1 MVYIEEFTDLGL
13 TDTEMGTDEES
24 SENTLESEVSQS
36 PEQYEALTIQDYKH
50 FAISF
55 IPVGALSGAVFM
67 MVGLAL
73 LGIVRI
79 FKKL

>member
-1 MVYIEEFTDLGL
+1 MDEFTDLGL

-36 PEQYEALTIQDYKH
+36 PEQYEALTIQDYNH

-55 IPVGALSGAVFM
+55 IPVGFLCGALIM
-67 MVGLAL
+67 IVGFTLN
-73 LGIVRI
+73 GIVKI
-79 FKKL
+79 FKKV

>member
-1 MVYIEEFTDLGL
+1 MDEFTDLGL

-36 PEQYEALTIQDYKH
+36 PEQYEALTIQDYNH

-55 IPVGALSGAVFM
+55 IPVGCLSGAIFM
-67 MVGLAL
+67 IVGFSLH
-73 LGIVRI
+73 GIIKV
-79 FKKL
+79 FKKV

>member
-1 MVYIEEFTDLGL
+1 MDEFTDLGL

-24 SENTLESEVSQS
+24 SENALESEVSQS
-36 PEQYEALTIQDYKH
+36 PEQYEALTIQDYNH

>member
-1 MVYIEEFTDLGL
+1 MNEFTDLGL

-36 PEQYEALTIQDYKH
+36 HEQYEALTVQDYYH